1 MVGTGGSE
9 NEKIIKVS
17 RNWTLMRIFILT
29 KWILVLILWFCIMF
43 WSYTSLCL
51 NTTQMEI

>member
-17 RNWTLMRIFILT
+17 RNGTLMRIFI
-29 KWILVLILWFCIMF
+29 
-43 WSYTSLCL
+43 
-51 NTTQMEI
+51 